1 MIVVR
6 KEFYLKFLPAVL
18 LLILP
23 LCGSYAAGDPQKQLM
38 NTLELSKSYPDS
50 AFLILKKLFHDA
62 LLENNKR
69 NSGICLKQM
78 GEICYSQGHYAQA
91 LEYHQ
96 QANRIFGQLNDKALL
111 ADNFNDLGAI
121 YYQNMD
127 QKSSRRQ
134 YDQAMRLYHGLN
146 NRIGLGETFGNIGH
160 LYEKQQRYD
169 SAFFYQR
176 KALTAYITAGHKG
189 GMGKIYEN
197 LGSIFEDLA
206 QYDSARVYFDRSL
219 ALYTAVNDQVSS
231 IEVINNI
238 GDILRKTGRYSDGLN
253 YSKKALQLS
262 IRTKNVY
269 QQASA
274 YRDIAKSMN
283 LLGKNDSAYHY
294 MELSRKFLLNIY
306 SDQNN
311 RQMSFL
317 QIIYD
322 TDKKNDEIAKLENS
336 HKVNMIISIAVVI
349 VIVLL
354 IVMGLLTISRQR
366 LKLSENMAIVEKNE
380 QLNLA
385 QREQLEL
392 KSRELTSHTLQVI
405 QHNQFLESMRGKL
418 QEMISDDKRDQKKQ
432 LQQLVKQINHHIN
445 HDQQW
450 KEFTMVFEQLHQSFF
465 DKLKSYSDDLTVN
478 DIRLIALLKMNMSSK
493 DMAVIFGISQDSL
506 RVSRYRL
513 RKKLNIPEGDNLSS
527 FIQTI

>member
-1 MIVVR
+1 MIFVYP
-6 KEFYLKFLPAVL
+6 KIYGKFLFAVL
-18 LLILP
+18 LLLLP
-23 LCGSYAAGDPQKQLM
+23 VCGTFAAADPDKELIH
-38 NTLELSKSYPDS
+38 TLVLSKIYPDS
-50 AFLILKKLFHDA
+50 AFLILKKLYHDA
-62 LLENNKR
+62 LRDNHKK
-69 NSGICLKQM
+69 STGICLKQM

-91 LEYHQ
+91 MEYHQ
-96 QANRIFGQLNDKALL
+96 QANKIFSQLNEKSLL

-127 QKSSRRQ
+127 KKNSRKQ
-134 YDQAMRLYHGLN
+134 YDQALRLYQGLN
-146 NRIGLGETFGNIGH
+146 NKIGLGETYGNIGH

-169 SAFFYQR
+169 SAFVYQR
-176 KALTAYITAGHKG
+176 RALTAYITAGHKEG
-189 GMGKIYEN
+189 IGKIYEN
-197 LGSIFEDLA
+197 LGSIYEDLA

-219 ALYTAVNDQVSS
+219 ALYKTVNDQVSS

-238 GDILRKTGRYSDGLN
+238 GDILRKTGNYTAGLLYSR
-253 YSKKALQLS
+253 KALQLS
-262 IRTKNVY
+262 VQTKNEY

-283 LLGKNDSAYHY
+283 LMGRNDSAYHY

-322 TDKKNDEIAKLENS
+322 TDKKNDEIAKLENN
-336 HKVNMIISIAVVI
+336 HKVNRIISIAVVI
-349 VIVLL
+349 VILL
-354 IVMGLLTISRQR
+354 LVVMGLLTISRQR
-366 LKLSENMAIVEKNE
+366 LKISENMAIAEKNE

-385 QREQLEL
+385 QQEQLEL

-405 QHNQFLESMRGKL
+405 QHNQFLENMRGRI

-432 LQQLVKQINHHIN
+432 LQQLVKQINQNMN

-450 KEFTMVFEQLHQSFF
+450 KDFTLVFEQLHQSFF
-465 DKLKSYSDDLTVN
+465 DNLKTYCEDLTVN

-493 DMAVIFGISQDSL
+493 DMAAIFGISQDSL

-513 RKKLNIPEGDNLSS
+513 RKKLNIPDGDNLSS